1 LIDDTLKPR
10 ACFSSDFPYPV
21 LGGLLIFNLC
31 SEIRWYW
38 LLAIQRADWKLAR
51 LLKLRGCHFYSFVHP
66 SCIVAANALI
76 GEGVIIYPFC
86 LISSNTRIADF
97 VVINTHSGAG
107 HDVQIG
113 QGSVICAHVDLTGF
127 VKIESVLVGSHA
139 SILPSVIVGDR
150 AKVGAGSIVVR
161 RIREDVTVYAQPART
176 LV

>member
-1 LIDDTLKPR
+1 
-10 ACFSSDFPYPV
+10 V
-21 LGGLLIFNLC
+21 V
-31 SEIRWYW
+31 
-38 LLAIQRADWKLAR
+38 LAIGDPASRLKLAR

-113 QGSVICAHVDLTGF
+113 QGSVICTRGF
-127 VKIESVLVGSHA
+127 
-139 SILPSVIVGDR
+139 DR
-150 AKVGAGSIVVR
+150 IC
-161 RIREDVTVYAQPART
+161 QNW
-176 LV
+176 